1 VPTAEPLRILYIN
14 QTLSK
19 EKNMEYLK
27 RQVEARQQAW
37 HAAKALLDGA
47 AAENRDLTAEEEQ
60 SYSRMM
66 ADIDERSQKIE
77 DLQAAEQRSKD
88 IEASLVDAPEVREMR
103 EARPAGEQDV
113 MRQLLRGEI
122 RSHNF
127 ERRDLNTS
135 DDSSIVPQ
143 TFYDV
148 IQERLQLV
156 GPMLD
161 GSLVTLL
168 NTASGEDIKVPVES
182 TRPLATAI
190 DEGTSISPLDP
201 TFSSL
206 TLKAQKVAV
215 LTKVSR
221 ELLEDSGIDVVAY
234 LGRTLGTSIGIK
246 VNNLLTVGTGTNEPN
261 GIVTAAGSGITGG
274 TASGAFTADNL
285 IDLAHSVDGAY
296 VRLGASFMM
305 RRTTMGALR
314 KLKDSAGQ
322 FLYVP
327 AAEVGAPDSF
337 MGFAIN
343 ENPDVPAVAA
353 SAKSVLFGATS
364 SYHVRQVGGV
374 ELARSDDAYFASD
387 EIGLRLTMRVWGD
400 LGQSDAVKYFAGGS

>member
-1 VPTAEPLRILYIN
+1 
-14 QTLSK
+14 
-19 EKNMEYLK
+19 MEYLK
-27 RQVEARQQAW
+27 RQIEARQQAW

-47 AAENRDLTAEEEQ
+47 AAESRDLSAEEQQ
-60 SYSRMM
+60 SYDRMM
-66 ADIDERSQKIE
+66 ADIDERSQKIS
-77 DLQAAEQRSKD
+77 DLQAAEQRAAD
-88 IEASLVDAPEVREMR
+88 IEASLVDAPEVREAR
-103 EARPAGEQDV
+103 AARPAPEADV

-122 RSHNF
+122 RSHSF
-127 ERRDLNTS
+127 ERRDLNTT

-143 TFYDV
+143 SFYDV

-161 GSLVTLL
+161 GGIVTLL

-190 DEGTSISPLDP
+190 AEGTTITALDP

-206 TLKAQKVAV
+206 TLKSIKVAV

-221 ELLEDSGIDVVAY
+221 ELLEDSGIDVVSY

-261 GIVTAAGSGITGG
+261 GIVTAAGSGITGSTATG
-274 TASGAFTADNL
+274 TFTADNL

-296 VRLGASFMM
+296 VRLGAGFMM

-322 FLYVP
+322 YLYVP

-337 MGFAIN
+337 MGFPIY
-343 ENPDVPAVAA
+343 ENPDVPAVTGG
-353 SAKSVLFGATS
+353 AKSVLFGATS

-387 EIGLRLTMRVWGD
+387 EIGLRLTIRVWGD